1 LSNQN
6 NFKKIVWSEPDSQP
20 ESTNQTH
27 DLKYEIGMTSKQE
40 RKKIPQKKLKQYES
54 WLGLILQIHCPGHEI
69 WVIPL
74 KANSKKQEA
83 RFLIKQILWD
93 TIEKKINK
101 KNNVEQKNS
110 NYMN

>member
-1 LSNQN
+1 
-6 NFKKIVWSEPDSQP
+6 
-20 ESTNQTH
+20 
-27 DLKYEIGMTSKQE
+27 
-40 RKKIPQKKLKQYES
+40 
-54 WLGLILQIHCPGHEI
+54 
-69 WVIPL
+69 VIPL

>member
-54 WLGLILQIHCPGHEI
+54 
-69 WVIPL
+69 
-74 KANSKKQEA
+74 
-83 RFLIKQILWD
+83 
-93 TIEKKINK
+93 
-101 KNNVEQKNS
+101 
-110 NYMN
+110 